1 MLMLRYTLRRLLYAI
16 FVVYGV
22 LTLVFVIL
30 RLLPGDPAY
39 VLAGPTATQAD
50 VDSLRHSL
58 GIDRPIYVQYGI
70 FLRQLATGDLG
81 HSVYYHNNSA
91 ARLVLERMPA
101 TLQLMVPA
109 LILAILLA
117 FLFGAV
123 SALRM
128 GTWVDELL
136 GALALIGQSAPSF
149 WVGPLLIILF
159 AGDLG
164 WLPTSGRGGV
174 RHLVL
179 PVITLAL
186 PLFAVSMRLVRS
198 GLLDTLNHEYVRT
211 ARAKGLRE
219 SVVLSRHVFRNMLIP
234 VVTYVGLQLGY
245 LLSGA
250 VIVETVFAW
259 PGVGQLLIS
268 SITNRDYTVVQVAV
282 VLFASLF
289 VLVNLLVDLL
299 YGVLDPRID
308 YV

>member
-1 MLMLRYTLRRLLYAI
+1 MLRYALRRLLYAV

-22 LTLVFVIL
+22 LTLVFVIM

-50 VDSLRHSL
+50 VDTVRHSL
-58 GIDRPIYVQYGI
+58 GIDRPIYVQYAI

-81 HSVYYHNNSA
+81 HSVYYHNVPA
-91 ARLVLERMPA
+91 AQLVLERMPA
-101 TLQLMVPA
+101 TLELMFPA
-109 LILAILLA
+109 LVLALLCA
-117 FLFGAV
+117 FAFGAIA
-123 SALRM
+123 ALRR
-128 GTWVDELL
+128 GTWADDLL
-136 GALALIGQSAPSF
+136 GALALTGQAAPSF

-159 AGDLG
+159 AGRLG
-164 WLPTSGRGGV
+164 WLPTSGRGGLN
-174 RHLVL
+174 HLIL
-179 PVITLAL
+179 PVVTLAL
-186 PLFAVSMRLVRS
+186 PLFAVTMRLIRS

-211 ARAKGLRE
+211 ARAKGLKE
-219 SVVLSRHVFRNMLIP
+219 SVILERHVFRNMLIP

-259 PGVGQLLIS
+259 PGVGQLLVS

-282 VLFASLF
+282 MLFAGLF
-289 VLVNLLVDLL
+289 VLINLLVDLL

-308 YV
+308 YA

>member
-1 MLMLRYTLRRLLYAI
+1 MLRYALRRLLYAI

-50 VDSLRHSL
+50 VNALRHTL

-70 FLRQLATGDLG
+70 FLRQIATGDFG
-81 HSVYYHNNSA
+81 HSAYYHSDSA
-91 ARLVLERMPA
+91 MQLVLERMPA

-109 LILAILLA
+109 LVLALLLA

-123 SALRM
+123 SALRR
-128 GTWVDELL
+128 GTWIDELL
-136 GALALIGQSAPSF
+136 GAIALIGQAAPSF

-159 AGDLG
+159 AGKLG
-164 WLPTSGRGGV
+164 WLPTSGRGGI
-174 RHLVL
+174 RYLVL

-198 GLLDTLNHEYVRT
+198 GILDTLNQEYVRT

-219 SVVLSRHVFRNMLIP
+219 ASVLTGHVFRNMLIP

-259 PGVGQLLIS
+259 PGIGQLLVG
-268 SITNRDYTVVQVAV
+268 SITNRDYAVVQVAIII
-282 VLFASLF
+282 FSGLF
-289 VLVNLLVDLL
+289 VLINLLVDLL

-308 YV
+308 YA